1 MRSKLKKIVK
11 VLVMDEHL
19 LHAPLD
25 GIQSDEH
32 LTPIFSVI
40 SSQRRDSGE

>member
-25 GIQSDEH
+25 GIRSDEH
-32 LTPIFSVI
+32 LTPVFSVI
-40 SSQRRDSGE
+40 SSQTRDSGE